1 MALQVGFGSST
12 QHTEPALPKLM
23 GPLFAK
29 AWEETRAGSSAM
41 VRAGNLRPGGQE
53 RTRGFLRR
61 QTLSKKK
68 ASLKNRMV

>member
-1 MALQVGFGSST
+1 MVLQVGTGSNT
-12 QHTEPALPKLM
+12 QHTEPALTKLM

-29 AWEETRAGSSAM
+29 AWEETRAGSSAI
-41 VRAGNLRPGGQE
+41 VCAGNLRPGGQGH
-53 RTRGFLRR
+53 TRVFLRR